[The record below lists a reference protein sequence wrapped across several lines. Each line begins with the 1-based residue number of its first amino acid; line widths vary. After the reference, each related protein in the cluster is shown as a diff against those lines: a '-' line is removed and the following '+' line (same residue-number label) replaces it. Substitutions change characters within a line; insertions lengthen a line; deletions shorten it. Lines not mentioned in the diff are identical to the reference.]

1 VSGLF
6 ALMVLVTCS
15 DGLQECRLADEA
27 LHRYTMPQQCEKLL
41 MPTMRTLSVRGEQI
55 FGRCLVTDGTALT
68 KNSVLYWRIDQ
79 RGDFYTGIR
88 EKHKVPVVPKP
99 LAPQKQNPPVV
110 FAQLALPEDQ
120 DG

>member
-1 VSGLF
+1 MSGLF
-6 ALMVLVTCS
+6 ALMVLVSCS

-27 LHRYTMPQQCEKLL
+27 LHAYTMPQQCEQVL

-55 FGRCLVTDGTALT
+55 FGRCLMTDGAALT

-79 RGDFYTGIR
+79 RGDFYTEIR
-88 EKHKVPVVPKP
+88 EKRKVPAVPKP
-99 LAPQKQNPPVV
+99 FAPQKQNPPPV
-110 FAQLALPEDQ
+110 FAQLALPEGR